1 MTANEGRITKLGDTT
16 IGLQDTEDKMH
27 SGLIKTLWNTATG
40 SRVVSSGT
48 LTQSNGVFTLASPIV
63 YRSEGTKYTLAG
75 TNSKSVT
82 INTESND
89 RYDLLFINR
98 GTDSLDITAGTFNAN
113 SPKIADL
120 DKDDVPIA
128 IIKVP
133 SGTGS
138 LTGVTFDF
146 QMLMS
151 TFDKDELNDDEV
163 ATNKIADDAVT
174 TNKIADDAITTD
186 KIVNDAITTDKIA
199 DDAVTYAKIQNV
211 VADNVLLG
219 NDNGAGSLVQELTKS
234 DVLTLLNVEDG
245 ADATD
250 ATNVDAAGAIM
261 HTDIPDSD
269 TGFVKRT
276 GSETYDIDTNTY
288 LTAESDT
295 LDSVTGRGNV
305 TANDA
310 TVGTIT
316 STVNQ
321 NLGYEVHNTITGP
334 IMTGGKTVVYVDDI
348 TGLVPPNEVT
358 LPVPTAGN
366 ILHVVNIGAV
376 PITIF
381 GNPVINL
388 GLTTHPKIAI
398 ANQITLAPH
407 EYVTLQA
414 HNDTIAPLVTG
425 HMIISD

>member
-1 MTANEGRITKLGDTT
+1 MVSNEGIITTFGTSPTT
-16 IGLQDTEDKMH
+16 GLVDGTDKMH
-27 SGLIKTLWNTATG
+27 SGLIKALWQTATG

-48 LTQSNGVFTLASPIV
+48 LTQSGARFTLATPVV
-63 YRSEGTKYTLAG
+63 YRTEGSKVTLAG
-75 TNSKSVT
+75 NNYVD
-82 INTESND
+82 IDNGGSND
-89 RYDLLFINR
+89 RYDLIYIDAVSDALAVSKGDDLPTPQVKDIN
-98 GTDSLDITAGTFNAN
+98 
-113 SPKIADL
+113 
-120 DKDDVPIA
+120 KDDVPVA
-128 IIKVP
+128 IVKVT
-133 SGTGS
+133 SGSTAA
-138 LTGVTFDF
+138 TTTYEF
-146 QMLMS
+146 QVLMS

-163 ATNKIADDAVT
+163 
-174 TNKIADDAITTD
+174 
-186 KIVNDAITTDKIA
+186 
-199 DDAVTYAKIQNV
+199 TYAKIQNV
-211 VADNVLLG
+211 VANNVLLG
-219 NDNGAGSLVQELTKS
+219 NDNGAGSPVQELTKS

-250 ATNVDAAGAIM
+250 ATNVNAAGAIM

-288 LTAESDT
+288 LTAEADT
-295 LDSVTGRGNV
+295 LDTVTGRGNV
-305 TANDA
+305 TLNDA

-321 NLGYEVHNTITGP
+321 NLGYEVHNTLTGP

-348 TGLVPPNEVT
+348 TGLIPPNEVT

>member
-1 MTANEGRITKLGDTT
+1 MTANQGRITKLGDTS

-48 LTQSNGVFTLASPIV
+48 LTQLDGAFTLTTPIV

-82 INTESND
+82 TNTTSND

-98 GTDSLDITAGTFNAN
+98 GTDSLDITAGTFNAD
-113 SPKIADL
+113 SPKVADL
-120 DKDDVPIA
+120 EKDDVPIA

-151 TFDKDELNDDEV
+151 TFDKDELNDDE
-163 ATNKIADDAVT
+163 
-174 TNKIADDAITTD
+174 
-186 KIVNDAITTDKIA
+186 
-199 DDAVTYAKIQNV
+199 VTYAKIQNV

-245 ADATD
+245 ADVTD
-250 ATNVDAAGAIM
+250 ATNVNAAGAIM
-261 HTDIPDSD
+261 HSDIPDSD

-276 GSETYDIDTNTY
+276 GSETYDIDTSTY
-288 LTAESDT
+288 LTAEADT
-295 LDSVTGRGNV
+295 LDTVTGRGNV

-310 TVGTIT
+310 TVATIT
-316 STVNQ
+316 STANQ
-321 NLGYEVHNTITGP
+321 NLAYEVHGNITGP
-334 IMTGGKTVVYVDDI
+334 FMTGAKTVVYVDDI
-348 TGLVPPNEVT
+348 GALIPPNQVT
-358 LPVPTAGN
+358 LPPPVVGN
-366 ILHVVNIGAV
+366 ILHVVNISGV
-376 PITIF
+376 SITIL

-398 ANQITLAPH
+398 ANQISLAPH

-414 HNDTIAPLVTG
+414 HNDSVAPLVTG

>member
-98 GTDSLDITAGTFNAN
+98 GTDSLDITAGTFNVD

-163 ATNKIADDAVT
+163 ATN
-174 TNKIADDAITTD
+174 
-186 KIVNDAITTDKIA
+186 KIA